1 MKYVNNTLFQMAITI
16 GLTVLLGTLEIV
28 KPHAAVSVPAVQ
40 VNMPAPKVVLIGGA
54 HPSVQAVVYGAEYCI
69 ACVKMKKAI
78 KAEMPKD
85 GWKLAEA
92 TNAEEAKAAHIIF
105 DYRPE
110 QINNQKLTKF
120 PTIIFFKDGV
130 EVRRIEQLISPEDI
144 AKNYNEVGEAK

>member
-1 MKYVNNTLFQMAITI
+1 MSRGALPDDKPLVANGPAADFIT
-16 GLTVLLGTLEIV
+16 GL
-28 KPHAAVSVPAVQ
+28 
-40 VNMPAPKVVLIGGA
+40 
-54 HPSVQAVVYGAEYCI
+54 
-69 ACVKMKKAI
+69 KAI